1 VNRNGEDLQF
11 QMERAEGMLKGQD
24 SFQTE
29 RGDRIVKAYET
40 LRELIV
46 CGRLSPGARIIE
58 TEVAVRLGVSRTPV
72 RAALQRLQQEGYVRS
87 HGGGV
92 QMRMSVAPL
101 TEQDAREL
109 FAIMAQIEALAS
121 RRAAELGATRPDL
134 VQRLRWLNEDIVTT
148 AGRADADTKMFV
160 LDQAFHRAVI
170 EAAAGPRVAALHDS
184 FKPQIERYGR
194 SYPQAYAEDAEDTT
208 AEHGALIDAIEAGV
222 PDVADAA
229 MRRNWYNASERLC
242 RLIRTTGERG
252 TW

>member
-1 VNRNGEDLQF
+1 
-11 QMERAEGMLKGQD
+11 MLKGD
-24 SFQTE
+24 EGLQTE
-29 RGDRIVKAYET
+29 RGDRIAKAYET

-58 TEVAVRLGVSRTPV
+58 TEVALRLGVSRTPV
-72 RAALQRLQQEGYVRS
+72 RAALQRLQQEGYVLS
-87 HGGGV
+87 QGGGV

-101 TEQDAREL
+101 TEKDAREL

-121 RRAAELGATRPDL
+121 RRAAELQDSRGDL
-134 VQRLRWLNEDIVTT
+134 VERLRWLNEDLAGA
-148 AGRADADTKMFV
+148 AGRPEADTRMFM

-194 SYPQAYAEDAEDTT
+194 SYPQAYAEDADDTI